1 MFMLG
6 LGVAAPGVGRVIEAV
21 FPNENWGVN
30 PELLLGG
37 LMFKKAAPPNPEDWV
52 VDEVLDSPSVFAAPK
67 ENADF
72 PEAAAEPKPVPTDP
86 KPDGFPKVGVAPEP
100 NPLPNVVCVLD
111 PPPKILAVEEV
122 APPVAEVCSV
132 TDFSPLS
139 FNFLSMPPHFLL
151 IFSSLSLKTILY
163 AFVL

>member
-1 MFMLG
+1 MPPKRGLDGACPPKIFDDAAGGEKALNMFMLG
-6 LGVAAPGVGRVIEAV
+6 LGVAAPGVGKVIEAV

-72 PEAAAEPKPVPTDP
+72 PK
-86 KPDGFPKVGVAPEP
+86 
-100 NPLPNVVCVLD
+100 
-111 PPPKILAVEEV
+111 
-122 APPVAEVCSV
+122 
-132 TDFSPLS
+132 
-139 FNFLSMPPHFLL
+139 
-151 IFSSLSLKTILY
+151 
-163 AFVL
+163 